1 MDNADIP
8 DTTYQLGYVLAI
20 LDRQQELY
28 LNVVLTTIFEIN
40 SVNVTATG
48 RNHGRHPRQCA
59 LTVLQTHSYR

>member
-28 LNVVLTTIFEIN
+28 LNVVLTTIFEVN
-40 SVNVTATG
+40 SVNVAATG
-48 RNHGRHPRQCA
+48 RNHR
-59 LTVLQTHSYR
+59 